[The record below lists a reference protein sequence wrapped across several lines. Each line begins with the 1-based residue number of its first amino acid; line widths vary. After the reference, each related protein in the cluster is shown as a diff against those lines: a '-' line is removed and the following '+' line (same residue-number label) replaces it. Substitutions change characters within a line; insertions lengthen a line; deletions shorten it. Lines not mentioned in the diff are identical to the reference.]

1 MAIFAYI
8 VIGIIVG
15 VIARIALPP
24 APQVGFWGSVLL
36 GMVGG
41 IIGGLIS
48 SPFQRGID
56 VLGHVTPGG
65 IALAVIVSTAVTV
78 GVTLI
83 TRRRR
88 FA

>member
-8 VIGIIVG
+8 VLGIIVG
-15 VIARIALPP
+15 VIVRMVLPP

-41 IIGGLIS
+41 IIGGLIH
-48 SPFQRGID
+48 SPFQSGIQ
-56 VLGHVTPGG
+56 VLGRITPGG
-65 IALAVIVSTAVTV
+65 IALAVLVSTAVTV
-78 GVTLI
+78 GVTHI